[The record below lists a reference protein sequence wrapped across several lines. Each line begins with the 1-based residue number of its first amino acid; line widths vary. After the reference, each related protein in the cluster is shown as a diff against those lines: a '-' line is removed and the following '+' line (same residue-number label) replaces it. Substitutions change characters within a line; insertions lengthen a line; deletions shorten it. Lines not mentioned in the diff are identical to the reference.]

1 VRNHVQLRLLGFH
14 AGLGNE
20 QRIDHD
26 VFLWLS
32 AVHAQQLAGGFIVGF
47 SGLQRICCSN
57 WREAAIMPTMVST
70 EFTFEPSIEP
80 DHARVAS
87 LGSASPGPRGKARHR
102 RAERLFRRGVT
113 SLTRTATAP
122 ARPVRARAVP
132 SEPSEIVDSG
142 GMSMGAPPSDSTAWP
157 LG

>member
-47 SGLQRICCSN
+47 SGLQQLHLLLELARGG
-57 WREAAIMPTMVST
+57 
-70 EFTFEPSIEP
+70 
-80 DHARVAS
+80 DHADHGFDGVHVRAFDRARQQAGVAVV
-87 LGSASPGPRGKARHR
+87 GQRRCPGAEQ
-102 RAERLFRRGVT
+102 AVIAALERL
-113 SLTRTATAP
+113 
-122 ARPVRARAVP
+122 
-132 SEPSEIVDSG
+132 VDG
-142 GMSMGAPPSDSTAWP
+142 G
-157 LG
+157 

>member
-32 AVHAQQLAGGFIVGF
+32 AVHAQQLAGGFVVGF

-70 EFTFEPSIEP
+70 EFVRAF
-80 DHARVAS
+80 DRAR
-87 LGSASPGPRGKARHR
+87 PGA
-102 RAERLFRRGVT
+102 RGVVGQ
-113 SLTRTATAP
+113 RI
-122 ARPVRARAVP
+122 ARAARNSP
-132 SEPSEIVDSG
+132 SSPRTSG
-142 GMSMGAPPSDSTAWP
+142 SSGVAWP
-157 LG
+157 A